1 MRRTTPM
8 NKTLTNLFILAA
20 GAAIGSVAT
29 WKFVKDKYRRQAQEE
44 IDEVREYYA
53 ELMRNSSNDQDT
65 EPAVDIPEKPTE
77 PPMFSEQ
84 ERVDYANLAS
94 NYTVEKGAPVTV
106 QIPEVITPGEFG
118 EYGYPT
124 VSLTY
129 YADGVLVDEY
139 GDVIDPAD
147 VESMIGADFERHFG
161 EYEEDSVFV
170 RNDRLETDYEILRDY
185 SKYSD
190 VRRNSPIQGDE

>member
-1 MRRTTPM
+1 M
-8 NKTLTNLFILAA
+8 NKTLSNLFIFAT
-20 GAAIGSVAT
+20 GAAIGSVVT
-29 WKFVKDKYRRQAQEE
+29 WKFVKKKYERLAQEE
-44 IDEVREYYA
+44 IDEIREYYDN
-53 ELMRNSSNDQDT
+53 LSRNADDT
-65 EPAVDIPEKPTE
+65 ENSEPVEEPVNDIPPAPTATTV
-77 PPMFSEQ
+77 FSEQ
-84 ERVDYANLAS
+84 DRIDYANLAG
-94 NYTVEKGAPVTV
+94 NYTSEKGGPVTV
-106 QIPEVITPGEFG
+106 QLPEVITPGEFG

-185 SKYSD
+185 SKYSELPKD
-190 VRRNSPIQGDE
+190 RQIPGYE

>member
-1 MRRTTPM
+1 M
-8 NKTLTNLFILAA
+8 NKTLTNLFIFAA

-44 IDEVREYYA
+44 IDEIREYYNN
-53 ELMRNSSNDQDT
+53 LSRNAGNT
-65 EPAVDIPEKPTE
+65 EPVEEPVVDISEKPTE
-77 PPMFSEQ
+77 TPMFTEQ
-84 ERVDYANLAS
+84 DRVDYANLAS
-94 NYTVEKGAPVTV
+94 NYTSEKGGPVTV
-106 QIPEVITPGEFG
+106 QKPEVITPGEFG

-139 GDVIDPAD
+139 GDIIDPAD
-147 VESMIGADFERHFG
+147 VEGMIGADFERHFG

-170 RNDRLETDYEILRDY
+170 RNDHLETDYEILRDY

-190 VRRNSPIQGDE
+190 IPKNPIQGFE